1 MKRLAFVLAA
11 ALTLSACGEDGIG
24 NDRSPLATEGV
35 TDSMIAA
42 GVGDE
47 WLSYGGGYDEQ
58 RFSPLDQVNAEN
70 VSNLGLAWFA
80 DMDTGRG
87 QEATPL
93 MHDGTL
99 YVSTA
104 WSMVKAYDA
113 KTGAPKWSFDPE
125 VPRDTL
131 VRVCCDAVNRGV
143 ALYGD
148 KVFVASLDGRLIAID
163 QETGKQAWSTTVVPD
178 LDNYAITGAPRVANG
193 LVLIGSAGSEFRARG
208 FLAAYDW
215 KTGEEI
221 WRFHT
226 VPGNPADGFEN
237 EAMEAAAKTWA
248 GDWWEFGGGGTVW
261 DSITFDPITNL
272 VYFGTANAEPWNP
285 NTNDRGLGDA
295 LYTGSIVAVDADT
308 GEYAWQSLEGFYHQL
323 CGRRYH

>member
-1 MKRLAFVLAA
+1 MKRLAFVLAV

-113 KTGAPKWSFDPE
+113 KRAHPNGALTQRFRATHW
-125 VPRDTL
+125 
-131 VRVCCDAVNRGV
+131 CGYA
-143 ALYGD
+143 AMQ
-148 KVFVASLDGRLIAID
+148 LIA
-163 QETGKQAWSTTVVPD
+163 V
-178 LDNYAITGAPRVANG
+178 
-193 LVLIGSAGSEFRARG
+193 
-208 FLAAYDW
+208 
-215 KTGEEI
+215 
-221 WRFHT
+221 WRFMAT
-226 VPGNPADGFEN
+226 R
-237 EAMEAAAKTWA
+237 
-248 GDWWEFGGGGTVW
+248 
-261 DSITFDPITNL
+261 S
-272 VYFGTANAEPWNP
+272 
-285 NTNDRGLGDA
+285 
-295 LYTGSIVAVDADT
+295 
-308 GEYAWQSLEGFYHQL
+308 SLL
-323 CGRRYH
+323 R